1 MLTKQQT
8 VRTALLE
15 ALPLAL
21 AIAAYGLSYGVLA
34 TQAHWS
40 LWSTIL
46 MSLLVFSGSV
56 QLVIVA
62 MFISGAALPSMLI
75 TVVLLNL
82 RNLLYGAALADNLAP
97 ASRKYR
103 WLLAFGVSD
112 ESFVLGNIRYQKYG
126 ADPLYF
132 GVVAGTFYSAWVVA
146 SYIGAYLGD
155 LIDPVR
161 WGLDLAFPITFV
173 ALLIPAL
180 THKPIIATAITALGM
195 ASLLHHMMPNSEFN
209 LILTGIIAPLV
220 GLYIARRSHHG

>member
-1 MLTKQQT
+1 MFTKQQT

-75 TVVLLNL
+75 TAVLLNL

-180 THKPIIATAITALGM
+180 TQKPIIATAITALGM

>member
-75 TVVLLNL
+75 TAVLLNL

-180 THKPIIATAITALGM
+180 TQKPIIATAITALGM

>member
-1 MLTKQQT
+1 MFTKQQT

-75 TVVLLNL
+75 TAILLNL

-180 THKPIIATAITALGM
+180 TQKPIIATAITALGM

-220 GLYIARRSHHG
+220 GLYIARRSQHG